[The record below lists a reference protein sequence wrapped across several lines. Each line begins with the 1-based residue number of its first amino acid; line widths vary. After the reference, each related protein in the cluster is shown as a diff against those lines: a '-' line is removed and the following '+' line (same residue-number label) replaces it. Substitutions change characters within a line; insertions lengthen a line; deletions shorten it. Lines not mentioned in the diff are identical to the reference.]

1 MAKLVSIAGV
11 AVGAGLMYVLD
22 PVSGPRRR
30 ALVRERPASARRR
43 LNRATASPS
52 SRALVGT
59 AGAMLLMAA
68 PRRASMAARAMKA
81 IGGLALP
88 GAATR
93 TAPPSAGCAVAARDS
108 AGPPIAFMA

>member
-30 ALVRERPASARRR
+30 ALVRERLASARRR

-59 AGAMLLMAA
+59 AGAMLLMAP
-68 PRRASMAARAMKA
+68 PRRASMAAGAMKA
-81 IGGLALP
+81 AGGPAAP
-88 GAATR
+88 AWGPRHARGPTAVGAGR
-93 TAPPSAGCAVAARDS
+93 QP
-108 AGPPIAFMA
+108 

>member
-30 ALVRERPASARRR
+30 ALVRERLASARRR

-68 PRRASMAARAMKA
+68 PRRASMAARARV
-81 IGGLALP
+81 GRS
-88 GAATR
+88 AAPEGSEDPRFAETSGR
-93 TAPPSAGCAVAARDS
+93 PSCQAPLWAEREASNG
-108 AGPPIAFMA
+108 